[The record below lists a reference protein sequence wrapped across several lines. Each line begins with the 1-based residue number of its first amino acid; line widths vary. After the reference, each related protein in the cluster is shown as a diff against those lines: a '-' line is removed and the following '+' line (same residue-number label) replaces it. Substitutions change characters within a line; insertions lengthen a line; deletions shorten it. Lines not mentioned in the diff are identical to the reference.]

1 MAVIP
6 IDTPANENTFN
17 DEVDVWT
24 KVNNLK
30 SKKDGKAERHKD
42 IETKKSERIRGAIKR
57 KKLVFLDIVR
67 TSETPPPINLDT
79 QNFSVRGHP

>member
-1 MAVIP
+1 MYEVTRMAVIP
-6 IDTPANENTFN
+6 RDTPANENTFN

-42 IETKKSERIRGAIKR
+42 IKT
-57 KKLVFLDIVR
+57 
-67 TSETPPPINLDT
+67 
-79 QNFSVRGHP
+79 